1 MTKTEMMT
9 AYNAR
14 SAAHV
19 YALGFV
25 HMNRLYAKKLSFE
38 ELSQY
43 FKLDRASSKRGGFL
57 KIRIKLTAK
66 DRAELSEFFKLDRAS
81 SKRGGFLKIRIKL
94 TSADRAKL
102 SATAELIGTAD
113 LLEKDTAHN
122 KGENFEREL
131 TERWTAETWVK
142 DSIPFNVAGD
152 IVVNGENV
160 QVKLD
165 GAELTNEKILA
176 RLGA

>member
-1 MTKTEMMT
+1 MTKTEMINR
-9 AYNAR
+9 YNAL
-14 SAAHV
+14 SASHV

-25 HMNRLYAKKLSFE
+25 HGGNLYAQKLNF
-38 ELSQY
+38 
-43 FKLDRASSKRGGFL
+43 
-57 KIRIKLTAK
+57 
-66 DRAELSEFFKLDRAS
+66 AELSEFFKLDRAS

-94 TSADRAKL
+94 TAADRATL
-102 SATAELIGTAD
+102 SATAELIGSAD

-131 TERWTAETWVK
+131 TERWTSETWVK

-160 QVKLD
+160 QIKLD

>member
-1 MTKTEMMT
+1 MTMNEMTIAYARKT
-9 AYNAR
+9 
-14 SAAHV
+14 AAHK

-25 HMNRLYAKKLSFE
+25 YEGRLYVVVLSF
-38 ELSQY
+38 
-43 FKLDRASSKRGGFL
+43 
-57 KIRIKLTAK
+57 
-66 DRAELSEFFKLDRAS
+66 AELSRFFKLDRAS
-81 SKRGGFLKIRIKL
+81 SKRGGFAKIRIKL
-94 TSADRAKL
+94 TASDRAEL
-102 SATAELIGTAD
+102 SAVAEELGTEDLLTAD
-113 LLEKDTAHN
+113 PKHN

-142 DSIPFNVAGD
+142 DSVPFWVKGD
-152 IVVNGENV
+152 ITVNGEEV

>member
-1 MTKTEMMT
+1 MTMTEMMN

-14 SAAHV
+14 SAAHA

-25 HMNRLYAKKLSFE
+25 DGHNLYAVKLSFA
-38 ELSQY
+38 ELSKY
-43 FKLDRASSKRGGFL
+43 FKLDRASSKRGGFA

-66 DRAELSEFFKLDRAS
+66 DRAELS
-81 SKRGGFLKIRIKL
+81 
-94 TSADRAKL
+94 
-102 SATAELIGTAD
+102 ATAELLGAEDLLTAD
-113 LLEKDTAHN
+113 PHYN

-142 DSIPFNVAGD
+142 DSVPFWVAGD
-152 IVVNGENV
+152 IRVDGIEI

-165 GAELTNEKILA
+165 GAELTNE
-176 RLGA
+176 RTLGRIA

>member
-1 MTKTEMMT
+1 MTMNEMTITYARKT
-9 AYNAR
+9 
-14 SAAHV
+14 AAHK

-25 HMNRLYAKKLSFE
+25 FNGHLYVVVLSF
-38 ELSQY
+38 
-43 FKLDRASSKRGGFL
+43 
-57 KIRIKLTAK
+57 
-66 DRAELSEFFKLDRAS
+66 AELSRFFKLDRAS
-81 SKRGGFLKIRIKL
+81 QSHGGMLKIRIRL
-94 TSADRAKL
+94 NASQRAEL
-102 SATAELIGTAD
+102 SLIAELIGAESLLTAD
-113 LLEKDTAHN
+113 AKHN

-142 DSIPFNVAGD
+142 DSVPFWVKGD
-152 IVVNGENV
+152 ITVNGEEI